1 MTEDRRLAQAG
12 SKLDRRLLLAARND
26 RPPPGAH
33 DAALAVLGM
42 HEALDTGDEGCAAR
56 PAGHANALAGK
67 LGVLKVLMAV
77 LATCGAGAAAWTAG
91 HRATGPDGAASV
103 APLAAPAAREVRS
116 FESPAAGPSAV
127 ASAVAAAPAGAPS
140 PGARPAER
148 ARTVRAAPRPS
159 SSDGASD
166 LAVEVA
172 AVQRA
177 AQALSGGDA
186 DAALA
191 ALDEARTRCKHPVL
205 VQEAGLL
212 RARALAMRGQTS
224 EAAALARRLR
234 DADPHG
240 VLADRLGAIADAGA
254 VP

>member
-1 MTEDRRLAQAG
+1 MTADRRLAQSG

-26 RPPPGAH
+26 CPPPDAR

-42 HEALDTGDEGCAAR
+42 HAALDVGDEGCAAR
-56 PAGHANALAGK
+56 PARHGNALPGK
-67 LGVLKVLMAV
+67 LGVLKVLMV
-77 LATCGAGAAAWTAG
+77 VVATCGAGVAAWTAP
-91 HRATGPDGAASV
+91 HRAGAANVAASV
-103 APLAAPAAREVRS
+103 APLAAPAARQVRPL
-116 FESPAAGPSAV
+116 EATGAAASPV
-127 ASAVAAAPAGAPS
+127 ASAVSAVPAGAQAPN
-140 PGARPAER
+140 ARPAER
-148 ARTVRAAPRPS
+148 ATLRVAPKAS

-177 AQALSGGDA
+177 AQALGGGDA

-191 ALDEARTRCKHPVL
+191 ALDEARSRCKHPVL

-212 RARALAMRGQTS
+212 RARALAMRGETS

-234 DADPHG
+234 DADPRG
-240 VLADRLGAIADAGA
+240 VLADRFGAIADAGA

>member
-1 MTEDRRLAQAG
+1 MTEGRRLAQRG

-26 RPPPGAH
+26 RPQPGAQ

-42 HEALDTGDEGCAAR
+42 QAALEAGDEGCAAR
-56 PAGHANALAGK
+56 PAQHANALAGK

-77 LATCGAGAAAWTAG
+77 LATCGAGAAAWTTAHRTTGAG
-91 HRATGPDGAASV
+91 VAAL
-103 APLAAPAAREVRS
+103 AEPLAAPAAREVRS
-116 FESPAAGPSAV
+116 LESPAAVPSTV
-127 ASAVAAAPAGAPS
+127 ASAVAAAPAGSPS
-140 PGARPAER
+140 PAARPGKR
-148 ARTVRAAPRPS
+148 PRTVRAAASPS

-172 AVQRA
+172 ALQRA

-191 ALDEARTRCKHPVL
+191 ALDEARSRCKHPVL

-212 RARALAMRGQTS
+212 RVRALAMRGQTS

-234 DADPHG
+234 DADPRG
-240 VLADRLGAIADAGA
+240 VLADRFGAIADAGA